1 MKAPLIAA
9 LALAGLAAG
18 CGPPPPLPGE
28 GGIPYLTTAA
38 RVIGPEALY
47 VEAEAVHRSRFH
59 RLERM
64 TLVDPQGREHAAVD
78 TRADAVRTVPA
89 GYPAGSLAV
98 GAVSGGPSFVGV
110 GIGFPIMVS
119 DGGRLL
125 FRMRATFRVPQPAAY
140 RREPV
145 GWRIRLHFARKEA
158 PPVIVDRPA
167 PLPGI

>member
-1 MKAPLIAA
+1 MKAFAPLVLAA
-9 LALAGLAAG
+9 LAGACA
-18 CGPPPPLPGE
+18 PPSPPPGE
-28 GGIPYLTTAA
+28 GGIPYLATSA

-64 TLVDPQGREHAAVD
+64 TLVDPRGREHPAVE
-78 TRADAVRTVPA
+78 TRADTVTTVPA
-89 GYPAGSLAV
+89 GYPAGAIGV

-110 GIGFPIMVS
+110 GIGFPIVVS

-125 FRMRATFRVPQPAAY
+125 FRMRATFRVPDPRAY
-140 RREPV
+140 RREPI

-158 PPVIVDRPA
+158 PPVVVDRPA
-167 PLPGI
+167 PFPGT